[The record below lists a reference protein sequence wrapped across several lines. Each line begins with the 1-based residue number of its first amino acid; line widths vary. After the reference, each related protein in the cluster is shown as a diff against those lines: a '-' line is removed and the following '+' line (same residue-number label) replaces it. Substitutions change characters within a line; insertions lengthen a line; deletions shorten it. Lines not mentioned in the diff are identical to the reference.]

1 MARNL
6 PAVMKAL
13 AVCATALTVMAC
25 GGASHPT
32 NASPIR
38 TATPTATPSTPT
50 PSPTADT
57 ESIQVLASGVG
68 SYLLQAQPVA
78 ILHNPAAAHTALG
91 VVVDFTV
98 HSPSGS
104 HALTSS
110 PDVSLFPG
118 QTLAVAALC
127 TDPCDNATSTEVAV
141 TVGSW
146 ASGGGAV
153 LTANSPVYLCVDQH
167 DSTGCTDA
175 VSNSQGTVSGTV
187 SGTAQTFEQI
197 ELTGVCTSAAGVIVD
212 SGTVAT
218 VWPGGASA
226 TMTVSVLGSPRLA
239 TCQLYAVAI

>member
-6 PAVMKAL
+6 PAVTKAL
-13 AVCATALTVMAC
+13 AVCASALTVMAC
-25 GGASHPT
+25 GGSSHPT
-32 NASPIR
+32 SASPTR
-38 TATPTATPSTPT
+38 TPTPTATPSTPT

-68 SYLLQAQPVA
+68 SYELQAEPVA
-78 ILHNPAAAHTALG
+78 ILHNLAANHTALG

-98 HSPSGS
+98 YSPSGT
-104 HALTSS
+104 HALDSS
-110 PDVSLFPG
+110 PDVSLFPD

-127 TDPCDNATSTEVAV
+127 TDMCDNATSTAVAV

-146 ASGGGAV
+146 AQGGGSA
-153 LTANSPVYLCVDQH
+153 LTASSPVYTCVDSG
-167 DSTGCTDA
+167 DALGCAAGGD
-175 VSNSQGTVSGTV
+175 SQGTVSGTV

-226 TMTVSVLGSPRLA
+226 TMTVSVLGSPRPA